1 MRSAGVF
8 RTLRLTRYLPEYEWS
23 IHVLTIDENAYLAG
37 TSKSQ
42 DLLRRVPANV
52 SIHRTVAKHPLEWI
66 NGARDWFRGVAQKP
80 RQFAPMETVGATSAD
95 ATATRSKPK
104 RQQSLVQRMKDGI
117 TVPLM
122 TPDRWIGWLPF
133 AVREGKQ
140 ILNRHP
146 FDLIYSSGPPWTNH
160 LVAHRLSQSTGN
172 AWVADFRDPWLGNNF
187 RPQRQGDTWVGRR
200 HQLLE
205 KRVIESAD
213 VVVVNTDRAFESVVD
228 RYPDM
233 RPGKLR
239 VIPNGYDPADF
250 TESNNDDSSQAVL
263 SDRKR
268 PMKLVHAGAFYG
280 KRNVDSLIIA
290 VGELIRDKQISVSDL
305 RIDLIGAGRSNRT
318 HESDLI
324 KANGI
329 EEIVK
334 VLPAVPHEE
343 CVEQLRNADVL
354 LLVQT
359 DAPLCVPG
367 KVFEYIAIGRPILT
381 LSGEGA
387 TADLVQHEKLGP
399 CVDPQ
404 DMEQLKSHL
413 LDLTR
418 QHRSARLMYSKG
430 TAKEI
435 YNGRSQMVLF
445 DSAFKN
451 AIDFASNRSMKAVT
465 Q

>member
-42 DLLRRVPANV
+42 ELLKSVPSNV
-52 SIHRTVAKHPLEWI
+52 CIHRTMAKHPLEWI
-66 NGARDWFRGVAQKP
+66 NGARDWFRGGVQKP
-80 RQFAPMETVGATSAD
+80 RQFAPTQIVGEASSEDRASR
-95 ATATRSKPK
+95 RSRK

-146 FDLIYSSGPPWTNH
+146 IDLIYSSGPPWTNH
-160 LVAHRLSQSTGN
+160 LVAHRLSQATGT

-213 VVVVNTDRAFESVVD
+213 VVVVNTGRAFESVVD
-228 RYPDM
+228 RYPDL
-233 RPGKLR
+233 RPGKIC

-250 TESNNDDSSQAVL
+250 AESNNEDSAQAVS
-263 SDRKR
+263 SDQKR

-280 KRNVDSLIIA
+280 KRNVDSLIMA
-290 VGELIRDKQISVSDL
+290 VGELIRDKQISASDL
-305 RIDLIGAGRSNRT
+305 RIDLIGARRANRI
-318 HESDLI
+318 HESDLV

-329 EEIVK
+329 EEIVS
-334 VLPAVPHEE
+334 VLPSVPHEE
-343 CVEQLRNADVL
+343 CVEELRNADVL

-381 LSGEGA
+381 LSGAGA

-399 CVDPQ
+399 CVDPR

-413 LDLTR
+413 LDLTQ
-418 QHRSARLMYSKG
+418 QHRSEQLTASAG
-430 TAKEI
+430 TAEET

-451 AIDFASNRSMKAVT
+451 AIDFACKRSVKPVP